1 MNFVTMLFFNFR
13 DDENHATP
21 LHFAAN
27 SEVACLLVDH
37 GAKVNAM

>member
-1 MNFVTMLFFNFR
+1 MNFVTMFFFNFR
-13 DDENHATP
+13 DDENATP